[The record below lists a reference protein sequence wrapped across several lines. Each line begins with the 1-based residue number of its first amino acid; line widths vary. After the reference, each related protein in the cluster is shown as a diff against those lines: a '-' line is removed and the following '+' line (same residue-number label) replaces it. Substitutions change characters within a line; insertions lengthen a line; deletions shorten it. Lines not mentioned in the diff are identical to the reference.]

1 MIIPVPALWSRQTP
15 EDPNDRI
22 ERVLYNRS
30 HRLMAGLSIDER
42 FRTVEGALIVSVGN
56 GKYLR
61 LQHAAPASVRIPAA
75 ISGTIRAF
83 FEEASNDLAQLAPML
98 ADLAEIQSAVVEQIK
113 RAAGKYVDRVMAV
126 AVIDPGLWTED
137 FDGRRSYTS
146 LCDATRLAELAGVTV
161 IDAFPSRDIAAGGQ
175 GCSLD
180 AMPLWLML
188 ADRNAKVASQNRAV
202 LIAQGQSRCYWLP
215 PSDGLDAELP
225 SIQQIDA
232 VGFDFLQQLVE
243 RLSRSGLSRSEFEKL
258 YANGTSLES
267 VRNKLLATIAASDDG
282 TNSAVG
288 SSQLA
293 RPLGVKMN
301 LMKVAESFLADRPD
315 AVASLVRTSAE
326 SVVDALAISLKN
338 QKGNLKEVCI
348 AAMPQLESCLI
359 NRFDQLLPNVTV
371 RPITKQGFSA
381 SGLPAVTAAMLGLLH
396 IDQMPANI
404 PWMSG
409 ADSQRILGRLTP
421 GRPANWRQLVRSMAD
436 FRPPAMKLRD
446 AV

>member
-1 MIIPVPALWSRQTP
+1 MIIPVPLLWSRQTP

-42 FRTVEGALIVSVGN
+42 FRTVEGALVVSVGN

-61 LQHAAPASVRIPAA
+61 LQHAALASVRIPDT

-83 FEEASNDLAQLAPML
+83 FEETSNDWAQLAPML

-126 AVIDPGLWTED
+126 AVVDPGLWTED

-161 IDAFPSRDIAAGGQ
+161 IDAFPARDIAAGGK

-180 AMPLWLML
+180 AIPLWLML
-188 ADRNAKVASQNRAV
+188 ADRNAKVASQNRVV

-232 VGFDFLQQLVE
+232 AGFDFLQQLIE
-243 RLSRSGLSRSEFEKL
+243 RLSRSGQSRSEFEKL
-258 YANGTSLES
+258 YANGTSIES
-267 VRNKLLATIAASDDG
+267 VRDKLLAIIAANDDRA
-282 TNSAVG
+282 NSAVG
-288 SSQLA
+288 SSQLSQ
-293 RPLGVKMN
+293 PLEVEMN
-301 LMKVAESFLADRPD
+301 LMKVAASFLADRQD
-315 AVASLVRTSAE
+315 CVASLVSHLHRIGGRCVGEKPTKSEGKSARSLRCGNSATGKLSHQ
-326 SVVDALAISLKN
+326 SV
-338 QKGNLKEVCI
+338 
-348 AAMPQLESCLI
+348 
-359 NRFDQLLPNVTV
+359 
-371 RPITKQGFSA
+371 
-381 SGLPAVTAAMLGLLH
+381 
-396 IDQMPANI
+396 
-404 PWMSG
+404 
-409 ADSQRILGRLTP
+409 
-421 GRPANWRQLVRSMAD
+421 
-436 FRPPAMKLRD
+436 
-446 AV
+446 